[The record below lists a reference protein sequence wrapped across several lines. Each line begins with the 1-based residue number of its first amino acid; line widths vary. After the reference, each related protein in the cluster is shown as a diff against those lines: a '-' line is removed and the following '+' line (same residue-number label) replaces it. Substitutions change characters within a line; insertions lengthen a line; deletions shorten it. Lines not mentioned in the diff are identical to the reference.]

1 MYKDSFV
8 SVIIAAA
15 GSSRRMGEL
24 DKLYMNLG
32 GVPVLA
38 HTARVFEC
46 SDIIDEIIIS
56 CKEGTVDK
64 CMRQVVIPYGLSK
77 VKAIIP
83 GGGERYESVGKAMEL
98 ADKNASVIMVHDGAR
113 PFVSGNL
120 IKKVTEAAV
129 KNGAAV
135 PCVPIKDTVKSV
147 KEDKEL
153 IIEKTL
159 ERSCLRAVQTPQAFE
174 ARILHKAYSH
184 MKENPEAF
192 KAVTDDASLVE
203 ALGYEVVAVEG
214 EEKNI
219 KLTTPSDIKLAEFF
233 YSEERPL
240 TNTVRIGNGYD
251 VHVLVEGRRL
261 VLGGCEIIYEKGLSG
276 HSDADVLLH
285 AIMDAMLGAAAEGDI
300 GRHFPDSDER
310 YKDISSLEL
319 LSKTESI
326 LTSKGYRVGNI
337 DATVVAEK
345 PRIAPY
351 VERMRA
357 NIASVLKISVE
368 RINIKG
374 TTTEGLGFTGRG
386 GGIAAYATALI
397 LKDKI

>member
-1 MYKDSFV
+1 M
-8 SVIIAAA
+8 
-15 GSSRRMGEL
+15 
-24 DKLYMNLG
+24 
-32 GVPVLA
+32 
-38 HTARVFEC
+38 
-46 SDIIDEIIIS
+46 
-56 CKEGTVDK
+56 
-64 CMRQVVIPYGLSK
+64 
-77 VKAIIP
+77 
-83 GGGERYESVGKAMEL
+83 
-98 ADKNASVIMVHDGAR
+98 
-113 PFVSGNL
+113 
-120 IKKVTEAAV
+120 
-129 KNGAAV
+129 
-135 PCVPIKDTVKSV
+135 
-147 KEDKEL
+147 
-153 IIEKTL
+153 
-159 ERSCLRAVQTPQAFE
+159 
-174 ARILHKAYSH
+174 
-184 MKENPEAF
+184 
-192 KAVTDDASLVE
+192 
-203 ALGYEVVAVEG
+203 
-214 EEKNI
+214 
-219 KLTTPSDIKLAEFF
+219 
-233 YSEERPL
+233 

-351 VERMRA
+351 VDRMRA

-386 GGIAAYATALI
+386 EGIAAYATALI